1 VTALQDVFRNTFKY
15 ETVRKILTQDP
26 RRTAQAQVNKHL
38 SEFVFDH
45 DDTNTLLIIY
55 YAGHGRPG
63 ESSGGLKLAG

>member
-1 VTALQDVFRNTFKY
+1 
-15 ETVRKILTQDP
+15 VRKILTQDP